1 MLNKNNNKI
10 NTNSY
15 NADVAVLLDDTDT
28 ADINTADKK
37 TTGDAAD
44 INTNTKKITDDIAN
58 KKTTIIKK
66 ITVRENI
73 AILWI
78 FENID
83 EYLQTGKVRFDFS
96 DFDECELAEKKKFY
110 FKVNTWQKQIIDR
123 YLDSFVQGVSLGAY
137 LGTLKR
143 KSKTNSTNGINNTN
157 TTPPADIK
165 VAADG
170 RKCLD
175 NAPVLTDDERQALA
189 SADREPKVI
198 AGNFS
203 EYPFILDPN
212 QDLSCDNVD
221 MPMLLSMIEQ
231 GKISVDEI
239 RSLVGIKYNK
249 LFSLS
254 PSCFRNMPDKYLGEV
269 DIAGCIIEAKNFY
282 ERYKE
287 VFDSPEPSEDEVLD
301 RYFEYL
307 KRVLK
312 PVKADTIDKITVF
325 ADILQS
331 IDYDTVTFCDE
342 DHIDCESIKY
352 DDVDSLRND
361 IICYYSKFVDIDR
374 TFNVF
379 GKNTTI
385 KKIVKQMYKKYP
397 NGLNGNDFY
406 KSGKEAYFAGALE

>member
-10 NTNSY
+10 NTNSR
-15 NADVAVLLDDTDT
+15 NGDIAALL
-28 ADINTADKK
+28 AGSKK
-37 TTGDAAD
+37 STGDTAD
-44 INTNTKKITDDIAN
+44 INTNTKKNTDDAADINTATKN
-58 KKTTIIKK
+58 DKKTTVIKK

-78 FENID
+78 FENLD
-83 EYLQTGKVRFDFS
+83 EYMQTGKVRFDFS

-110 FKVNTWQKQIIDR
+110 FKVNSWQKQIIDD
-123 YLDSFVQGVSLGAY
+123 YLDSFVQGISLGAY

-143 KSKTNSTNGINNTN
+143 KSKTTNVST
-157 TTPPADIK
+157 TTPADIK
-165 VAADG
+165 VTADG
-170 RKCLD
+170 RKCCD
-175 NAPVLTDDERQALA
+175 NAPILTDDERQALA
-189 SADREPKVI
+189 NADREPKVV

-212 QDLSCDNVD
+212 QDLNCDNVD

-249 LFSLS
+249 IFSLS

-282 ERYKE
+282 EKYQE

-312 PVKADTIDKITVF
+312 PVQADTIDKVTVF

-331 IDYDTVTFCDE
+331 IDYDTVTFTDE
-342 DHIDCESIKY
+342 EHIDCESIKY
-352 DDVDSLRND
+352 DDADSLRND
-361 IICYYSKFVDIDR
+361 IICYYSKFVDTDR

-397 NGLNGNDFY
+397 NGLNSNDFY
-406 KSGKEAYFAGALE
+406 SSGKEAYLAGALE